1 MSAIAFLTMGALI
14 AATQRRHRERIYI
27 LLIAA
32 LLTLLVGLSRV
43 ALGVHWAT
51 DVMGGWAF
59 GAAWA
64 VLWLQVAR
72 LLARR

>member
-14 AATQRRHRERIYI
+14 AATRRRTRERIYI
-27 LLIAA
+27 LLVAG
-32 LLTLLVGLSRV
+32 LLTLLVGISRV

-64 VLWLQVAR
+64 VVWLLVAR
-72 LLARR
+72 VFARR